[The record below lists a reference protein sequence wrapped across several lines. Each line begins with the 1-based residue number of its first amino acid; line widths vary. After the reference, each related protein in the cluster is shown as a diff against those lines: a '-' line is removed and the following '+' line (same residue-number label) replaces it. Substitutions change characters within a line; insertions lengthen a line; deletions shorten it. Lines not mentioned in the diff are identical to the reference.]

1 MKKIWQFLSVL
12 LEFLNLKCFRD
23 VRIAMSRL
31 PPLRALQIFE
41 TVGHCGGVSQAAK
54 RLNISVG
61 AVSQQM
67 KLLDEALGMSLTVK
81 EGQRLRLNAIGQ
93 RFHARCSIAFEELRA
108 AVSEVE
114 RSKNPNN
121 LYVSGL
127 PSLMT
132 KWLAPLTYEWQ
143 HEDSDLDIYLDGTL
157 ADTSEEEN
165 ADFRIGYGEPGQD
178 AGHSVVLFRDCV
190 VPACSPTLLGHPGN
204 VEHAGDL
211 LQYPLIRIDSRPK
224 FDSPPSWAEWFEL
237 EGAAVE
243 QTIAIRRSFSSSS
256 MAIQAAID
264 HQGIVLAQFSMIAR
278 DIDEGRLIIPWQ
290 RAMPLPS
297 PYYLSWHP
305 NTLQKAQ
312 CRAFQRWLIGR
323 GRTQEVITDSLIAM
337 QPASKK

>member
-1 MKKIWQFLSVL
+1 
-12 LEFLNLKCFRD
+12 
-23 VRIAMSRL
+23 MSRL

-41 TVGHCGGVSQAAK
+41 TVGHCGGISEAAK

-93 RFHARCSIAFEELRA
+93 RFHARCSLAFEELRA

-132 KWLAPLTYEWQ
+132 KWLGPLIYEWQ
-143 HEDSDLDIYLDGTL
+143 HDHSDLDIYLDGTL
-157 ADTSEEEN
+157 AETLEEEN
-165 ADFRIGYGEPGQD
+165 ADFRIGYGEPGQYG
-178 AGHSVVLFRDCV
+178 AHSVMLFRDCV
-190 VPACSPTLLGHPGN
+190 VPACSPRLLGRPGP
-204 VEHAGDL
+204 VEQPADIL
-211 LQYPLIRIDSRPK
+211 NYPLIRIDSRPK
-224 FDSPPSWAEWFEL
+224 FDSPPSWAEWFGL
-237 EGAAVE
+237 EGVAAE
-243 QTIAIRRSFSSSS
+243 QAIAIRRSYSSSS

-278 DIDEGRLIIPWQ
+278 DIDEGRLIIAWP
-290 RAMPLPS
+290 RVMPLPS
-297 PYYLSWHP
+297 SYYLSWHP
-305 NTLQKAQ
+305 NTLHKAQ

-323 GRTQEVITDSLIAM
+323 GRAQEKMTDGLLAEQQSGH
-337 QPASKK
+337 

>member
-1 MKKIWQFLSVL
+1 
-12 LEFLNLKCFRD
+12 
-23 VRIAMSRL
+23 MSRL
-31 PPLRALQIFE
+31 PPLRALQVFE
-41 TVGHCGGVSQAAK
+41 TVGHCGGISHAAK
-54 RLNISVG
+54 RLNLSVG

-67 KLLDEALGMSLTVK
+67 KLLEEALGMNLTVK
-81 EGQRLRLNAIGQ
+81 EGQRLRLNAIGL
-93 RFHARCSIAFEELRA
+93 RFHARCSSAFEELRA
-108 AVSEVE
+108 AVFEVE

-143 HEDSDLDIYLDGTL
+143 HEHADLDIYLDSTL

-165 ADFRIGYGEPGQD
+165 ADFRIGYGEPGQY
-178 AGHSVVLFRDCV
+178 AEHSVVLFRDCV
-190 VPACSPTLLGHPGN
+190 VPACSPTLLALPGYPGG
-204 VEHAGDL
+204 VEQAADL

-224 FDSPPSWAEWFEL
+224 FDSPPSWAEWFER
-237 EGAAVE
+237 EGVAVE
-243 QTIAIRRSFSSSS
+243 QAIVIRRSFSSSS
-256 MAIQAAID
+256 LAIQAAID
-264 HQGIVLAQFSMIAR
+264 HQGVVLAQFSMIAR
-278 DIDEGRLIIPWQ
+278 DVDEGRLVIPWQ

-323 GRTQEVITDSLIAM
+323 GRAQEEITDALMVSL
-337 QPASKK
+337 